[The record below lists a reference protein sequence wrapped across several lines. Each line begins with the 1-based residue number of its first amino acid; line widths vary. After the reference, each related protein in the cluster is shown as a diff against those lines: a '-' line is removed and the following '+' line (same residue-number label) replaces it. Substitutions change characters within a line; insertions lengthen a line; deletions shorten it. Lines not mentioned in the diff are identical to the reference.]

1 MNKEYLSKDYILLFP
16 ALIAFLISSL
26 LLFKYSTPI
35 SWDVFYHMHMINL
48 YISKG
53 LIFWDFSTVAP
64 EGRLILYPPLFH
76 LVLARICLITG
87 ITPSMLCWILQ
98 PIFSGLLIFVITV
111 ISSKLTNNK
120 TGFITGFM
128 ALLSFSTFNRGTLCS
143 PETVAL
149 MLFLISAYLFYDGF
163 KFNKLKSR
171 VISAILLGLI
181 FNIHMATGLLLLA
194 SLSGYAIVLLYKRS
208 INFKDVLC
216 YGIIVVIVGCPWW
229 IYIYLHYTV
238 LLSTFK
244 GNNILL
250 WDYFFKYY
258 GIIPTLCT
266 LMGSYALVKKDNYK
280 DIKVFLLSI
289 SLILLLLSQLHYLGF
304 GIIPKR
310 VLEVAAYPLII
321 IAGIG
326 FSEIYKDIKL
336 VDIKYIIVILFI
348 LLSSLSALMYTDS
361 YTPVLMNNEE
371 SGELL
376 VPYNIHL
383 LIDPVGTYYKP
394 TIISDRFGNSTLAHD
409 RYNVMV
415 IFKKENNRHIVV
427 SEDPIM
433 DTILVSNTPS
443 RVVYGGF
450 SESIPSNAVDPT
462 HIIKGYSTKQEL
474 KDLSVGYIIIKSNTT
489 TPYYSDMIY
498 NNTNY
503 KVCKIKSEYL
513 K

>member
-1 MNKEYLSKDYILLFP
+1 
-16 ALIAFLISSL
+16 
-26 LLFKYSTPI
+26 
-35 SWDVFYHMHMINL
+35 
-48 YISKG
+48 
-53 LIFWDFSTVAP
+53 
-64 EGRLILYPPLFH
+64 
-76 LVLARICLITG
+76 
-87 ITPSMLCWILQ
+87 
-98 PIFSGLLIFVITV
+98 
-111 ISSKLTNNK
+111 
-120 TGFITGFM
+120 
-128 ALLSFSTFNRGTLCS
+128 
-143 PETVAL
+143 
-149 MLFLISAYLFYDGF
+149 
-163 KFNKLKSR
+163 
-171 VISAILLGLI
+171 
-181 FNIHMATGLLLLA
+181 
-194 SLSGYAIVLLYKRS
+194 
-208 INFKDVLC
+208 
-216 YGIIVVIVGCPWW
+216 
-229 IYIYLHYTV
+229 
-238 LLSTFK
+238 
-244 GNNILL
+244 
-250 WDYFFKYY
+250 
-258 GIIPTLCT
+258 
-266 LMGSYALVKKDNYK
+266 
-280 DIKVFLLSI
+280 
-289 SLILLLLSQLHYLGF
+289 
-304 GIIPKR
+304 
-310 VLEVAAYPLII
+310 
-321 IAGIG
+321 
-326 FSEIYKDIKL
+326 
-336 VDIKYIIVILFI
+336 
-348 LLSSLSALMYTDS
+348 MYTDS